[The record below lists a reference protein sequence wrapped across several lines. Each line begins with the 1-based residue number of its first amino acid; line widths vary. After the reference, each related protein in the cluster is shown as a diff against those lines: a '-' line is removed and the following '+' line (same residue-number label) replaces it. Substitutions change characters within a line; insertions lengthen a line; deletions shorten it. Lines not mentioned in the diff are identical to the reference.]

1 MKKDVFCVT
10 LPLNFQDFKNMSKDN
25 TERNYGFKHI
35 QPEYSW
41 MTPGWIEE
49 LVKHEPDEEVQD
61 YVTDILT
68 DLTTPEKSRLESPT
82 DSLDCIEDY
91 WINRLTA
98 NSTKFEDDAVYK
110 WPVVSMDF
118 FAKNEAYE
126 LCYNIQKTIEIIR
139 KQLDFIENSPSEV
152 NMHSDLP
159 F

>member
-1 MKKDVFCVT
+1 
-10 LPLNFQDFKNMSKDN
+10 MSKDN

-49 LVKHEPDEEVQD
+49 LVKHEPDEEVCS

-68 DLTTPEKSRLESPT
+68 DLTIPEKSRLESPT

-110 WPVVSMDF
+110 WLVVSMDF

>member
-1 MKKDVFCVT
+1 
-10 LPLNFQDFKNMSKDN
+10 MSKDN

-41 MTPGWIEE
+41 MTLGWIEE
-49 LVKHEPDEEVQD
+49 LVKHEPDEEVQN

-110 WPVVSMDF
+110 WMIVSQDF
-118 FAKNEAYE
+118 FAKNDAFE
-126 LCYNIQKTIEIIR
+126 LCYNIQRFIEIIKR
-139 KQLDFIENSPSEV
+139 NLEAVNSDTSYV
-152 NMHSDLP
+152 DDGSGLP

>member
-1 MKKDVFCVT
+1 
-10 LPLNFQDFKNMSKDN
+10 MSKDN

-49 LVKHEPDEEVQD
+49 LVKHEPDEEVQN
-61 YVTDILT
+61 YVTEILT

-82 DSLDCIEDY
+82 DSLDCIDDY
-91 WINRLTA
+91 WINRLMA
-98 NSTKFEDDAVYK
+98 NSTKFEDDAVYQ
-110 WPVVSMDF
+110 WLVVSMDF